1 MEWMCSEKR
10 EIVLDALLQVEQG
23 IENLLIW
30 NEGIE
35 DMNRLLMSPSG
46 MQDIAGNCMLIMAV
60 AEGFKKIDK
69 ITGGQL
75 LVLRPE
81 IPWRQV
87 FGLRNRIAH
96 GYFDIDVD
104 IIEEVI
110 TNDLRPLLDATS
122 YFISYIN
129 SNNNIN

>member
-1 MEWMCSEKR
+1 MESISLEQR
-10 EIVLDALLQVEQG
+10 EVLCDTLTQIKEG
-23 IENLLIW
+23 ILNLKNW

-35 DMNRLLMSPSG
+35 DMNTLLMSPNG
-46 MQDIAGNCMLIMAV
+46 MQSIAGNCMLIMAI

-69 ITGGQL
+69 YTDEKL

-96 GYFDIDVD
+96 GYFDIDV
-104 IIEEVI
+104 EVI
-110 TNDLRPLLDATS
+110 SEVIKNDLDPLLAATE
-122 YFISYIN
+122 YFLEYLQA
-129 SNNNIN
+129 

>member
-1 MEWMCSEKR
+1 MYSEKR
-10 EIVLDALLQVEQG
+10 EIILDALLQIKQG
-23 IENLLIW
+23 IENLLLW

-60 AEGFKKIDK
+60 AEGFKKIEK
-69 ITGGQL
+69 ITDGQL
-75 LVLRPE
+75 LVLRSE

-110 TNDLRPLLDATS
+110 ANDLRPLLDATS